1 MKYSAAIR
9 RTIPC
14 GIFGL
19 FAGGYLA
26 SLLLSAGIAFSNHTP
41 QLHDWLSVPLA
52 AFPLLAVALLFAA
65 PAMLFVGCP
74 LYAVLLQQ
82 SRASVISTLLVVL
95 AIVVICFVA
104 ADLSVAYLVSL
115 YGVPIALV
123 THAAQRVRS
132 NSSFKADARKSPRA
146 A

>member
-1 MKYSAAIR
+1 MTYSEATR
-9 RTIPC
+9 RTIPS

-19 FAGGYLA
+19 FVGGYLA
-26 SLLLSAGIAFSNHTP
+26 SLFLGAGIAFSNHAM

-65 PAMLFVGCP
+65 PATLLVGCP
-74 LYAVLLQQ
+74 LYAALLHRG
-82 SRASVISTLLVVL
+82 RASVISALLVVL
-95 AIVVICFVA
+95 AIVAMCFAVVG
-104 ADLSVAYLVSL
+104 SPGAYLVGL

-132 NSSFKADARKSPRA
+132 NGSFKADTRKSARA